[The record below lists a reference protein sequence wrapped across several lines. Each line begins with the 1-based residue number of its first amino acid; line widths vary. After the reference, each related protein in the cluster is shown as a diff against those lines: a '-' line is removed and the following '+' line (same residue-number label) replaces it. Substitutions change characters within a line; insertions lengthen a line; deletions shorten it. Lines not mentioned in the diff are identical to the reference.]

1 LSKPR
6 IEGRKEL
13 GMKTIL
19 LAAALAS
26 TPGSA
31 QRDAENRSALCNQ
44 LRQAVAA
51 AYERPAL
58 ASLAA
63 NPGQDCTLSGE
74 GDYRRLRCE
83 QRVAPVTDAWQRLNA
98 TIMRCF
104 PHAIRMAEAES
115 EQRIARFRFGLIAIH
130 TEHRNIGFRGGSFI
144 SYTVMRL
151 PVH

>member
-1 LSKPR
+1 
-6 IEGRKEL
+6 
-13 GMKTIL
+13 MKTIL

-26 TPGSA
+26 AAGSA
-31 QRDAENRSALCNQ
+31 QAGAESRSALCNQ

-51 AYERPAL
+51 ADERPAF

-63 NPGQDCTLSGE
+63 NLEEGCSLSGE
-74 GDYRRLRCE
+74 GDFRQMRCE
-83 QRVAPVTDAWQRLNA
+83 RRVAPITDAWHRLNA

-104 PHAIRMAEAES
+104 PLAIRMAEAEG

-130 TEHRNIGFRGGSFI
+130 TEHRNIGMRGGSFI
-144 SYTVMRL
+144 SYAVMRL